1 MGFKWMPSLWS
12 PRACPHGCMTTEPTE
27 DDGELPLWHGLF
39 NSPVY
44 QTQSFCVHGSV
55 ALDFPVALGDVS
67 ATSEDVWRSG
77 TEGREVNHE
86 EES

>member
-1 MGFKWMPSLWS
+1 MNCPYGMDFSTLQCTR
-12 PRACPHGCMTTEPTE
+12 PRA
-27 DDGELPLWHGLF
+27 
-39 NSPVY
+39 
-44 QTQSFCVHGSV
+44 FCVHGSV

-86 EES
+86 EESAATICGAWLVLFPFDVDGIDFTD